1 MAMNLTMG
9 SPLQDVSAD
18 SYSTAPSRGASAAPS
33 RYSTSGN
40 NSRSSARDGGLKF
53 GFLDMGRLQHCLR
66 LRKSFGVSDQL
77 SGEVGLDYNLSTRSA
92 VPQYSLAYE
101 VRPGGSC
108 ACRAAGLCRASL
120 HGGLTSSVAPH
131 TTLHCS
137 QLCCEVQC
145 DLKLACCAAIS
156 LFGC

>member
-1 MAMNLTMG
+1 MCEALQARRWQPVTHGHEPDNGVTAASLLRRCGMATTTRPDTESASSLRT
-9 SPLQDVSAD
+9 LQDVSAD

-40 NSRSSARDGGLKF
+40 NSRSSARNGGLKF

-66 LRKSFGVSDQL
+66 LRKSFGVTDQL

-108 ACRAAGLCRASL
+108 A
-120 HGGLTSSVAPH
+120 
-131 TTLHCS
+131 
-137 QLCCEVQC
+137 
-145 DLKLACCAAIS
+145 
-156 LFGC
+156 